1 MWHYENLT
9 DRELTNIGSSRFG
22 EVLLPIEEIG
32 RDEYVKA
39 LRAYDKYLEL
49 KAAGQLFKPEK
60 INSIPY
66 FRRSTW

>member
-9 DRELTNIGSSRFG
+9 DRELTNIGRSRFG

-32 RDEYVKA
+32 RDEYIKA
-39 LRAYDKYLEL
+39 LRDYDKYLEL

-60 INSIPY
+60 IKQYPL
-66 FRRSTW
+66 F